1 MMIRVLYLYTGKRI
15 TGALESL
22 LALALNL
29 PPDSYQVAIATDY
42 VPLLK
47 DRLEGKGVQLFQ
59 VRTRTFSRISE
70 GVQLH
75 NAGAGAHTEPRI
87 QPLKDFIK
95 LLVFFPEQVRVMRR
109 LRAQFQPDILHLNG
123 SALISAG
130 AAGRLLGI
138 PVIWHVREML
148 GSDLW
153 GRAAGRLLP
162 RLAQQVVCVSEGTAD
177 RLDNSRGNIQ
187 VVYDSI
193 YLDDFQPRPP
203 DPAARHEFDI
213 PDSAQVVGYVGR
225 IIPPKG
231 LSELVEAAPLILAQA
246 PLVHFLLVGGWQAD
260 YKQQLEERIAALGL
274 ADRFHFAGERQDIA
288 RLYTA
293 MDVVTLPSWS
303 EGLGRVVIEALA
315 MEKPMVASRLGP
327 IAEMITDEV
336 NGLLVAPRSPDQL
349 AQGILRFLLTPEF
362 ARACA
367 AAGRNVVVDRF
378 RTDAYVRRMLQ
389 VYGKILLQGR
399 AIRGKPLVRPRA
411 DED

>member
-1 MMIRVLYLYTGKRI
+1 
-15 TGALESL
+15 
-22 LALALNL
+22 
-29 PPDSYQVAIATDY
+29 
-42 VPLLK
+42 
-47 DRLEGKGVQLFQ
+47 
-59 VRTRTFSRISE
+59 
-70 GVQLH
+70 
-75 NAGAGAHTEPRI
+75 
-87 QPLKDFIK
+87 
-95 LLVFFPEQVRVMRR
+95 MRR

-148 GSDLW
+148 GSDLSMGP
-153 GRAAGRLLP
+153 GRRCAPPAPGAASGMRF
-162 RLAQQVVCVSEGTAD
+162 RGAIGWK
-177 RLDNSRGNIQ
+177 SRGNIQ
-187 VVYDSI
+187 VVYNSI

-231 LSELVEAAPLILAQA
+231 LSELATRPLSWHKRRWCISCWWAAGKQTTGKARRAYRRAWPGRPFPLRGRA
-246 PLVHFLLVGGWQAD
+246 PGYRKTVYCH
-260 YKQQLEERIAALGL
+260 GL
-274 ADRFHFAGERQDIA
+274 
-288 RLYTA
+288 
-293 MDVVTLPSWS
+293 VTLPSWS